1 MEALLAGFSHFREHI
16 YPEQQEVF
24 ERLAS
29 GQTPHTFFIT
39 CADSRVMPELMFNA
53 GPGELFVLRNIGNIV
68 PPYSNHVGGVT
79 AAIEYA
85 VGVLGVSNIVVCGH
99 TDCGAMK
106 AVLKPESLDGLPSV
120 AAWLRHADTAR
131 HVAASHG
138 HAHASDCLAC
148 LTEEN
153 IISQLDHLRTQPLV
167 ATRLAHGTLRIHGWI
182 YDIAAGDIRAF
193 DAATGRFAP
202 LLSAVDGAAPEAT
215 PPARLGLLTQPD
227 DIAA

>member
-1 MEALLAGFSHFREHI
+1 MEALLKGFSHFKTNV
-16 YPEQQEVF
+16 YPEQQAMF

-29 GQTPHTFFIT
+29 GQAPHTFFIT

-53 GPGELFVLRNIGNIV
+53 DPGELFVLRNIGNIV

-85 VGVLGVSNIVVCGH
+85 VGVLGVCNIVVCGH

-138 HAHASDCLAC
+138 HAHASDECLAC

-153 IISQLDHLRTQPLV
+153 IISQLDHLRTQPVV

-182 YDIAAGDIRAF
+182 YDIAQGDIRAF
-193 DAATGRFAP
+193 DVQTGRFVP
-202 LLSAVDGAAPEAT
+202 LLSNSGVAPEAT
-215 PPARLGLLTQPD
+215 PPARLGLQQTVD
-227 DIAA
+227 VAA

>member
-1 MEALLAGFSHFREHI
+1 MESLLKGFSHFRERV

-24 ERLAS
+24 KRLAS

-39 CADSRVMPELMFNA
+39 CADSRVMPELMFNT

-99 TDCGAMK
+99 SDCGAMK

-138 HAHASDCLAC
+138 HALASDECLAC

-153 IISQLDHLRTQPLV
+153 IISQLDHLRTQPVV

-182 YDIAAGDIRAF
+182 YDIAQGDIRAF
-193 DAATGRFAP
+193 DVQAGRFVP
-202 LLSAVDGAAPEAT
+202 LLSRNGVAPEAT
-215 PPARLGLLTQPD
+215 PPARLSLRQTED
-227 DIAA
+227 VAA

>member
-1 MEALLAGFSHFREHI
+1 MESLLKGFTHFRDSV
-16 YPEQQEVF
+16 YPSQRGLFQQ
-24 ERLAS
+24 LAA
-29 GQTPHTFFIT
+29 GQKPHTFFIT

-99 TDCGAMK
+99 SDCGAMK
-106 AVLKPESLDGLPSV
+106 AVLKPESLAGLPSV

-131 HVAASHG
+131 HVAASQGHE
-138 HAHASDCLAC
+138 HAHEGLAC

-153 IISQLDHLRTQPLV
+153 VISQLDHLRTQPVV
-167 ATRLAHGTLRIHGWI
+167 AARLANGTLRIHGWI
-182 YDIAAGDIRAF
+182 YDIAHGEIRAF
-193 DAATGRFAP
+193 DAQQGRFVS
-202 LLSAVDGAAPEAT
+202 LLSEDGSTPEAT
-215 PPARLGLLTQPD
+215 PPPRLALVPREVV
-227 DIAA
+227 A

>member
-1 MEALLAGFSHFREHI
+1 MESLLKGFTHFREHI
-16 YPEQQEVF
+16 YPQQQDTF
-24 ERLAS
+24 KRLAS

-53 GPGELFVLRNIGNIV
+53 DPGELFVLRNIGNIV

-138 HAHASDCLAC
+138 HEDAAQCLAC

-153 IISQLDHLRTQPLV
+153 IISQLDHLRTQPVV

-182 YDIAAGDIRAF
+182 YDIANGQMRAF

-202 LLSAVDGAAPEAT
+202 LLSRNGPAPEAT
-215 PPARLGLLTQPD
+215 PPPRIVAQPD
-227 DIAA
+227 EVAA